1 MNMTFSGRS
10 PRAVFF
16 VLFVAFVSAMSLLNV
31 STAYAVGEDDA
42 TTALTGSVD
51 TERDTSQVTPEDLA
65 ELQNAATLAA
75 VNDVMLIDGSGFGH
89 GVGMSQYGAYARA
102 LDGQTYKTILK
113 EYYTGSTIGTL
124 AGNLIDPGSLFTNVG
139 SDMVNTTLTVLDGP
153 GSDDNG
159 MVVTRLTGEAEE
171 PTVILNVGDKA
182 VITDTTPTGGNPNG
196 CEITLTIAGEET
208 VWEIGTCDVDVELT
222 PGSETPAELVKATNC
237 RTSNCTFG
245 YGSTFHIIDNDSPQ
259 RTVSDGAYAGFDLV
273 VESTLNEYTRGI
285 AEVPFSWPMDALYTQ
300 AVAARSY
307 AASIDVAV
315 DHKKAGCFCDVKNT
329 SSYQVY
335 AGWLGNWASGDRWD
349 DAATGTAGEVVEHSA
364 APDSDIVRAYYSSS
378 NGGASEWVKDKWG
391 SDLPYLVSVPDSY
404 SLTSANPLASWTFSP
419 SLNSVVDEVWGTS
432 STNTLID
439 AEVIARNVSGSAK
452 TVRFTAVTSG
462 GSTVTKDLTSAAV
475 TSAFGL
481 YSWYFDVEVVS
492 DSEPPPPAIV
502 FTDIDDTVHKA
513 DIEYL
518 AGLGVALPC
527 DAGPDKFCPH
537 DRMRREDLA
546 AFMVRALDLP
556 ATSTDFF
563 VDDNGLPFEDDINA
577 LALAGITKG
586 CNPPTNNKFCPDN
599 TVTRGQTAAF
609 IVRAWDLSDSGKG
622 DWFIDDDSSIFEND
636 IDRLATAGI
645 TKGCN
650 PPSNTKYCPERL
662 LTRAEMSSFLAR
674 ALKNLPTP

>member
-1 MNMTFSGRS
+1 M
-10 PRAVFF
+10 
-16 VLFVAFVSAMSLLNV
+16 LFVAFVSAASLLNV
-31 STAYAVGEDDA
+31 STALAAGEDDS
-42 TTALTGSVD
+42 TTALIGSTD
-51 TERDTSQVTPEDLA
+51 TELDTSKVTPEDLA
-65 ELQNAATLAA
+65 ELQNSATLSA
-75 VNDVMLIDGSGFGH
+75 VNNVMLIDGAGFGH

-102 LDGQTYKTILK
+102 LEGQSYTTILK
-113 EYYTGSTIGTL
+113 AYYTGSTIGTL
-124 AGNLIDPGSLFTNVG
+124 GGNLIDPGSIFTNVG
-139 SDMVNTTLTVLDGP
+139 SDMVNTTLTVLDGS
-153 GSDDNG
+153 GSDHTG
-159 MVVTRLTGEAEE
+159 MVVTRLTGEDVE

-182 VITDTTPTGGNPNG
+182 VINDTTPTGGNPDG
-196 CEITLTIAGEET
+196 CEITLTIAGVVT
-208 VWEIGTCDVDVELT
+208 VWEVGTCDVDVELT
-222 PGSETPAELVKATNC
+222 PGSEDPAELVKATNC
-237 RTSNCTFG
+237 RTANCTFG
-245 YGSTFHIIDNDSPQ
+245 YGETFHIIDNDSSQ
-259 RTVSDGAYAGFDLV
+259 RTVSDGAFAGFDLV
-273 VESTLNEYTRGI
+273 VESTLDEYTRGI
-285 AEVPFSWPMDALYTQ
+285 AEVPFSWPMDALKTQ
-300 AVAARSY
+300 AIAARSY

-335 AGWLGNWASGDRWD
+335 AGWVGSWTSGDRWD
-349 DAATGTAGEVVEHSA
+349 EAATETAGKVVEHTA

-391 SDLPYLVSVPDSY
+391 SDLPYLVSIPDSY
-404 SLTSANPLASWTFSP
+404 SLSSVNPLASWTFSP
-419 SLNSVVDEVWGTS
+419 SLASVVDEVWGTS

-462 GSTVTKDLTSAAV
+462 GSTVTKDLSSAEV
-475 TSAFGL
+475 TSAFDL
-481 YSWYFDVEVVS
+481 YSWYFDVDVVS
-492 DSEPPPPAIV
+492 DTEPPPPTPIE

-518 AGLGVALPC
+518 ASLGVALAC

-546 AFMVRALDLP
+546 AFMVRALDLH
-556 ATSTDFF
+556 ATSIDYFI
-563 VDDNGLPFEDDINA
+563 DDNGLPHEDDINA
-577 LALAGITKG
+577 LAHAGITKG

-609 IVRAWDLSDSGKG
+609 IVRAWDLTDPGKG

-636 IDRLATAGI
+636 IDRLATVGI

-650 PPSNTKYCPERL
+650 PPDNTKYCPQRL